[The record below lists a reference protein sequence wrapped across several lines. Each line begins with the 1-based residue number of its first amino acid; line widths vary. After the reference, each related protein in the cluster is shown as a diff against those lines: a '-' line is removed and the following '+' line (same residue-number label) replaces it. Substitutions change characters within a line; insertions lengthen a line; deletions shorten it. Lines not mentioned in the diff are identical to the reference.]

1 MNYIKGEKHMTLN
14 DESPRPEGTQ
24 YTTGRATNSPRKNEV
39 IGPKRKWHS
48 AVDVSVD
55 ESKFW
60 CCKEQ
65 YCIGTWNVRSMKQ
78 GKLDMVKQ
86 EMIRINFDILG
97 ISEWKWMGMGVI
109 NSEDQ
114 FIY

>member
-1 MNYIKGEKHMTLN
+1 
-14 DESPRPEGTQ
+14 
-24 YTTGRATNSPRKNEV
+24 
-39 IGPKRKWHS
+39 
-48 AVDVSVD
+48 
-55 ESKFW
+55 
-60 CCKEQ
+60 
-65 YCIGTWNVRSMKQ
+65 MKQ
-78 GKLDMVKQ
+78 GKLDTVKQ